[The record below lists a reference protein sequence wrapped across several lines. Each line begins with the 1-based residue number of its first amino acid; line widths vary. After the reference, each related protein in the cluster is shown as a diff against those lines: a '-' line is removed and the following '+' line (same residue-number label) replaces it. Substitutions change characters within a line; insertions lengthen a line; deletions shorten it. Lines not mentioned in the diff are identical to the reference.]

1 MRRSAPSSHRY
12 GYLARTHTHAHTSY
26 ILAGPVPSACVC
38 VIVHVSEVGQQQQR
52 YLTHPEKTSGQ
63 FKQPSHWLQLPVYAH
78 KTINNTHAAIRS
90 CCIRTSAGMHTHI
103 HTYTSRSNSG
113 CTRAEIPTYT
123 PYTQTV
129 QWVFTTLSQ
138 VQNVY
143 FLQVSNDSVLY
154 CTQYLTLLY

>member
-63 FKQPSHWLQLPVYAH
+63 FKQPSHWLQLPVCAH
-78 KTINNTHAAIRS
+78 KTINNTHVAICS

-103 HTYTSRSNSG
+103 HTHTHLGQIPAAQEQKFQHTHHIHRLYSECSRH
-113 CTRAEIPTYT
+113 CLKFKMFI
-123 PYTQTV
+123 
-129 QWVFTTLSQ
+129 FCK
-138 VQNVY
+138 
-143 FLQVSNDSVLY
+143 FLMIQYY
-154 CTQYLTLLY
+154 CTQYLTLSY